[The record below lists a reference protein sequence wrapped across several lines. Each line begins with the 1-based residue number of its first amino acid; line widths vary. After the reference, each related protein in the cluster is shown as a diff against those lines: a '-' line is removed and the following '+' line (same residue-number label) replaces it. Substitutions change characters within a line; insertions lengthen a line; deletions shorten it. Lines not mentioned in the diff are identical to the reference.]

1 MCHIGCLV
9 SCSIICGFTS
19 NIISAYH
26 SPTHLEPNGMS
37 PLLPLAIKSEFPIRW
52 KKGREIVSC
61 SKSRWHV
68 RWMGVC
74 PTHWHV
80 AIPNERDSFC
90 LNKILTRDR
99 LSPSASESG
108 LCLLWLFTKAH
119 NRLSHSLLICR
130 PRQTER
136 RDGSLYLLVIANGY
150 CCDDCRAPAREKWRK
165 LSRSPQLPRKP
176 IWGCYCNY
184 VKLLSGGVRISCE
197 GG

>member
-108 LCLLWLFTKAH
+108 LYVFCDFLQKPTIASATPFWSADRGKPNDETVVYTYWWLQTVIVVTIAEHLPAKSGESCH
-119 NRLSHSLLICR
+119 DLRSCR
-130 PRQTER
+130 GNQ
-136 RDGSLYLLVIANGY
+136 S
-150 CCDDCRAPAREKWRK
+150 
-165 LSRSPQLPRKP
+165 
-176 IWGCYCNY
+176 
-184 VKLLSGGVRISCE
+184 E
-197 GG
+197 GATATT